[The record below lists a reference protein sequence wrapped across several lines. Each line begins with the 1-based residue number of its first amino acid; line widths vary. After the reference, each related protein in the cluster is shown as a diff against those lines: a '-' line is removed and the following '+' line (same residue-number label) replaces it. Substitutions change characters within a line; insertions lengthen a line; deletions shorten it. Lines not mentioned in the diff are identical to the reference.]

1 MVEQN
6 SGIRRMQ
13 FSWRTR
19 RAPSGIVILNIVSRE
34 KKKRREKKRE
44 RGGGGRKF
52 HPLHFVFQPFLRS
65 LSLKFERS
73 RNLCSTIHSVVCLVS
88 FLLLLLLLLFFFLLS
103 FFKRR
108 EQCRIS
114 VITDFF
120 VIFNKKEKKF
130 QDISI
135 FAENFSRIMN
145 FRLHASLNYIV
156 NSGILYI

>member
-1 MVEQN
+1 
-6 SGIRRMQ
+6 MQ

-34 KKKRREKKRE
+34 KKKGEKRRERKRE
-44 RGGGGRKF
+44 RRRKK
-52 HPLHFVFQPFLRS
+52 VSPFTFRLPAFSSFS
-65 LSLKFERS
+65 LFEIRAFTQSLFDYSFRRLS
-73 RNLCSTIHSVVCLVS
+73 RFLL
-88 FLLLLLLLLFFFLLS
+88 LLLLLLLLFFFLLS